1 MEGIGTV
8 LLQASVFAAPLL
20 ALAAAILVGKQ
31 QESSRLAIAGGA
43 LAAVLAVTAILFMIT
58 AIEYR
63 DDRTMAGLVPG
74 FLYLATNAATLAVA
88 AFGLVVA
95 VIRKWRR
102 VGLLSGLALAF
113 LIVPPLIID
122 TFLREHGPD
131 PDKVDFTLYEPSH
144 SPSGFALESTTFD
157 TVFADNGFH
166 WHPEGAVR
174 FVEQRYV
181 RSGGPES
188 VEGSEYLVRQF
199 TAEYVRLR
207 ESGCPYEYP
216 YAGGE
221 SVREETNPD
230 RFVCRKA
237 GTMPT
242 GETIYLEDRKT
253 VTVSSAVVGDTA
265 IVVTY
270 SPGKRP
276 GSAADPLAF
285 IESMRKTDKNKR
297 QEFSKER

>member
-8 LLQASVFAAPLL
+8 LFQASIFAAPLL

-43 LAAVLAVTAILFMIT
+43 LAAVLAVTAILFIIT

-95 VIRKWRR
+95 SIRKWRF
-102 VGLLSGLALAF
+102 VGLLSGLALTF

-122 TFLREHGPD
+122 TFFQEQGPD
-131 PDKVDFTLYEPSH
+131 PNRVDFTLYEPSH

-188 VEGSEYLVRQF
+188 AEGSEYHVRQF

-216 YAGGE
+216 YAEGE
-221 SVREETNPD
+221 SVQEGMNPD
-230 RFVCRKA
+230 KFVCRKA

-253 VTVSSAVVGDTA
+253 ATVTSTVVGDTA

-270 SPGKRP
+270 FRRE
-276 GSAADPLAF
+276 GSEDAASPLAF
-285 IESMRKTDKNKR
+285 IESMRKTDKNTR